1 MVIQYIYNCK
11 NTCECLM
18 KTGSSG
24 IHVASEVRV
33 SVVEL
38 HHCTSKMHNGVKIR
52 LTLCIVYNV
61 IFINEF

>member
-1 MVIQYIYNCK
+1 MVIQYIHNCK

-24 IHVASEVRV
+24 IHVASE
-33 SVVEL
+33 VEL